1 MTSFSFSFIMLS
13 TLASRSEAKI
23 ARHIFDEVQKQK
35 HFSFE
40 LDGSLVGREYNN
52 EHDFAYAWYREE
64 MKANGL
70 NPDIEIE
77 QKGNQSLSLIHI

>member
-1 MTSFSFSFIMLS
+1 MTKSKS
-13 TLASRSEAKI
+13 
-23 ARHIFDEVQKQK
+23 ARRDTMMKLQKQK

-52 EHDFAYAWYREE
+52 DHDFAYAWYREE
-64 MKANGL
+64 MKANGC

-77 QKGNQSLSLIHI
+77 Q